1 METATSDLYAKA
13 FPVVQSSGTG
23 KSRMLTEVRSLS
35 NVLTLSHDRIV
46 QASKSVFTLP
56 ICLRRPDDPGYP
68 SGDVAVHEYF
78 SGLTQDNDISYTTHS
93 AIACFLGALHATML
107 TRLQEMHNDGHDG
120 RALLEWWHRVMQ
132 DEGERVYRKEFFTTV
147 VSEAKS
153 VSCHFYVLTEFIT
166 LDQRQ
171 AKSSTHG
178 TSPRRKGDG
187 TDPGDVK
194 IEDIAKGFYDNH
206 AEVDTS
212 DLLEFITKLGCDIP
226 KLCVT
231 YFDEADRLDSL
242 MWILL
247 RLISF
252 QSASTAMWY
261 IFMATKS
268 KVSYFHP
275 LVKDCEC
282 LLCSGIS
289 VPHRQTQFLPL
300 DSEAKRSAYCHLISL
315 LALIKTS

>member
-1 METATSDLYAKA
+1 
-13 FPVVQSSGTG
+13 
-23 KSRMLTEVRSLS
+23 MLTEVRSLS
-35 NVLTLSHDRIV
+35 NGLTLSHDRVV
-46 QASKSVFTLP
+46 QVSKSVFTLP

-78 SGLTQDNDISYTTHS
+78 SALTTDNDISYTAHS

-107 TRLQEMHNDGHDG
+107 TRLQEKHNEVHNG
-120 RALLEWWHRVMQ
+120 RAVLAWWHHVMQ
-132 DEGERVYRKEFFTTV
+132 NEGEKVYRKEFFATV

-166 LDQRQ
+166 LDQRK
-171 AKSSTHG
+171 ANSSTHG
-178 TSPRRKGDG
+178 TSPRRKEDG
-187 TDPGDVK
+187 SDPGDLK
-194 IEDIAKGFYDNH
+194 IEDIAKGFYNKH
-206 AEVDTS
+206 AEGDTS
-212 DLLEFITKLGCDIP
+212 DLLEFITTLGCDIP

-231 YFDEADRLDSL
+231 YFDEADRLHSL

-252 QSASTAMWY
+252 QSSSTAMWY

-268 KVSYFHP
+268 NVGYFHP
-275 LVKDCEC
+275 LLKDCEC

-289 VPHRQTQFLPL
+289 VPHRQTQLLPL
-300 DSEAKRSAYCHLISL
+300 DSEGKRSTYCHLISL

>member
-1 METATSDLYAKA
+1 M
-13 FPVVQSSGTG
+13 
-23 KSRMLTEVRSLS
+23 
-35 NVLTLSHDRIV
+35 
-46 QASKSVFTLP
+46 
-56 ICLRRPDDPGYP
+56 
-68 SGDVAVHEYF
+68 HEYF
-78 SGLTQDNDISYTTHS
+78 SGLIHDTSYTAHS

-107 TRLQEMHNDGHDG
+107 TRLREKHNEGHDG

-132 DEGERVYRKEFFTTV
+132 DEGERAYRKEFFTTV

-153 VSCHFYVLTEFIT
+153 VSCQFDVLTEITT
-166 LDQRQ
+166 LDQRR
-171 AKSSTHG
+171 ANTSTHG
-178 TSPRRKGDG
+178 TSPRRQGDG
-187 TDPGDVK
+187 NDPWDVK
-194 IEDIAKGFYDNH
+194 IDDIANGFYNNH

-212 DLLEFITKLGCDIP
+212 DLLEFITTLGCDIP

-252 QSASTAMWY
+252 QSSSTAMWY

-268 KVSYFHP
+268 KISYFHP

-282 LLCSGIS
+282 LVCSGIS
-289 VPHRQTQFLPL
+289 VPHRQLQLLPL
-300 DSEAKRSAYCHLISL
+300 DSERKRSAYCHLISL
-315 LALIKTS
+315 LASIKTS